1 MKLLKEEYTK
11 LQRNYAELERKYSKL
26 AAASGDK
33 DLGEFSSFVSRLAM
47 TVATLYGR
55 KIYSDITIRLS
66 DKTIPAHKFVLNAR
80 SEEWREEVLA
90 DINELGTFSRCFFS
104 YSSMFYCL
112 LNFRRFRICIYLD
125 WSDLETDIGYALLRW
140 IYTDVIELQHD
151 TLALGLLR
159 AAHSFQLSGL
169 LGLCERALMSSV
181 GVRTCVRFYCVAEE
195 VGASSLLEYCS
206 GLISTHWDDLTPQDF
221 EHMTSPLLYKMLKAK
236 SMYAKMDFY
245 CASEM

>member
-1 MKLLKEEYTK
+1 MSFRTQISIVAAANDTSEKLASHLKLLKEEYTK

-90 DINELGTFSRCFFS
+90 DTDELGMCLSRAIVSINC
-104 YSSMFYCL
+104 
-112 LNFRRFRICIYLD
+112 
-125 WSDLETDIGYALLRW
+125 
-140 IYTDVIELQHD
+140 
-151 TLALGLLR
+151 
-159 AAHSFQLSGL
+159 
-169 LGLCERALMSSV
+169 
-181 GVRTCVRFYCVAEE
+181 
-195 VGASSLLEYCS
+195 
-206 GLISTHWDDLTPQDF
+206 
-221 EHMTSPLLYKMLKAK
+221 
-236 SMYAKMDFY
+236 
-245 CASEM
+245 